1 MSVLFICSGNKND
14 GKPGILVANQAAS
27 LSKIGVSVHIE
38 TIKGKGTLGYVKAIP
53 ALVKKIKNYPENT
66 IHAHY
71 SLSAFA
77 ATFALILSFNK
88 KNLVVS
94 LMGSDAK
101 MKGWKRFLTRF
112 FSRYYWNTT
121 IVKSQQMA
129 VDLNL
134 KNYIVLPNGVDL
146 SLFESKPT
154 RKKNHVLFPANPSRE
169 SKNFTLA
176 KEVVEKV
183 KTEIP
188 DLEFEIVF
196 DLSHRDILEKIKT
209 TSCVLSTSLWEG
221 SPNIIKESMAA
232 GTPIVATSVGDIEWL
247 LAGIDGCYVTDFNP
261 DSMADK
267 VKLALD
273 FSAKNRE
280 TDGKAKLISLDLDSE
295 NIAKKLKEIYVN

>member
-27 LSKIGVSVHIE
+27 LSKIGVAVQIE
-38 TIKGKGTLGYVKAIP
+38 TIKGKGTLGYVNAIP
-53 ALVKKIKNYPENT
+53 QLVKKIRNFPEKT
-66 IHAHY
+66 MHAHY

-77 ATFALILSFNK
+77 ATFALILSFRK
-88 KNLVVS
+88 KKLVVS

-112 FSRYYWNTT
+112 FARYYWSST

-146 SLFESKPT
+146 SLFESKLP
-154 RKKNHVLFPANPSRE
+154 RNRNHLLFPADPNRE
-169 SKNFTLA
+169 SKNFALA

-183 KTEIP
+183 KAEIP
-188 DLEFEIVF
+188 DLTFEIAF
-196 DLSHRDILEKIKT
+196 DLSHQEILEKIQK

-221 SPNIIKESMAA
+221 SPNIIKEALAA
-232 GTPIVATSVGDIEWL
+232 NTPIVATNVGDVQWL
-247 LAGIDGCYVTDFNP
+247 LEHVTGCYCTSFELGEMVQSVLNALEFSRDFGHTNGK
-261 DSMADK
+261 SK
-267 VKLALD
+267 IKELGLD
-273 FSAKNRE
+273 AQSVAYQLKNVYER
-280 TDGKAKLISLDLDSE
+280 
-295 NIAKKLKEIYVN
+295 